1 MITVHSHS
9 IWGLT
14 GKSTSVSTKRKK
26 SDWGSDFFCGSME
39 KPLKKDPVTDII
51 KQERG
56 EIMIRILVV
65 DDHELIVE
73 SMKAILST
81 QDDMQ
86 IVAGANSGDEALQL
100 TRDFLPDLIITDVY
114 MPSGDGMM
122 LTKAVKTEFP
132 QIKILALTIFDDDK
146 TVRAMLE
153 AGVDGIISKDLRKD
167 NLILSIKNTMS
178 GMSVLDAKV
187 YTKFKEIYQS
197 PAYKDQQIMNKFDLS
212 SSELEIIRSV
222 SQGLSNA
229 TIAEKLYIS
238 ESTVKHRL
246 AVLMDKFAV
255 QDRVQLAVSAA
266 KNGIL

>member
-26 SDWGSDFFCGSME
+26 SDWGSDFFCGSAE
-39 KPLKKDPVTDII
+39 KPLKKDSVTDII

-56 EIMIRILVV
+56 ETMIKILVV

-100 TRDFLPDLIITDVY
+100 TRELLPDLIITDVY

-146 TVRAMLE
+146 TARAMLE

-187 YTKFKEIYQS
+187 YTKLDRK
-197 PAYKDQQIMNKFDLS
+197 
-212 SSELEIIRSV
+212 SV
-222 SQGLSNA
+222 
-229 TIAEKLYIS
+229 
-238 ESTVKHRL
+238 V
-246 AVLMDKFAV
+246 
-255 QDRVQLAVSAA
+255 
-266 KNGIL
+266 